1 MRNLLFLVL
10 VCFLTTNIQAQSK
23 KDIRLYKI
31 KGVTETTVVYEGGKE
46 VANYRSEVKKFDK
59 EGNVI
64 ENVTYNRDGS
74 VRRKEAAKY
83 SGKDK
88 IEEVAQDVNN
98 QKKSDN
104 DEDDNDKYKHITWKY
119 NSNGDKTEEIWYN
132 EKGAVIK
139 KIVFAYNAR
148 GDRQSEITYD
158 AAGKVQKKIVYTY
171 DAKGLRTDKKVYG
184 PGDVLQKHIKYTY
197 NY

>member
-1 MRNLLFLVL
+1 MRTLLLFML
-10 VCFLTTNIQAQSK
+10 CCTLTVSVAAQSK

-31 KGVTETTVVYEGGKE
+31 KGVTETTVVYENGKE

-59 EGNVI
+59 DGNTTEDI
-64 ENVTYNRDGS
+64 TYNRDGS

-98 QKKSDN
+98 QKKGDN
-104 DEDDNDKYKHITWKY
+104 DEDDDSRYKHITWKY
-119 NSNGDKTEEIWYN
+119 NTGGDKTEEVFYN
-132 EKGAVIK
+132 EKGGVIK
-139 KIVFAYNAR
+139 KVVFTYNAK
-148 GDRQSEITYD
+148 GDRLSEITYD
-158 AAGKVQKKIVYTY
+158 GTGKLVKKVVYTY

-184 PGDVLQKHIKYTY
+184 PGDVLQKHVKYTY
-197 NY
+197 TY

>member
-1 MRNLLFLVL
+1 MRNLLLLAL
-10 VCFLTTNIQAQSK
+10 VCLFATNIQAQSK

-31 KGVTETTVVYEGGKE
+31 KGVTETTLVYEGGKE

>member
-1 MRNLLFLVL
+1 MRNLFIAVL
-10 VCFLTTNIQAQSK
+10 VCCFAAGVSAQSK

-59 EGNVI
+59 EGNTI
-64 ENVTYNRDGS
+64 EDITYNRDGS

-88 IEEVAQDVNN
+88 VEEVAQDVNN
-98 QKKSDN
+98 QKKND
-104 DEDDNDKYKHITWKY
+104 DEDDDGGKYKHITWKY
-119 NSNGDKTEEIWYN
+119 NTTGDKTEEVWYN
-132 EKGAVIK
+132 EKGGVIK
-139 KIVFAYNAR
+139 KIVFTYNAR

-158 AAGKVQKKIVYTY
+158 AAGKVTKKIVYTY

-197 NY
+197 SY